1 MKPRNKRKH
10 YHREG
15 NLLKVIRYGLQAYDP
30 SDEHT
35 YMQIISLTGEIGYLK
50 PVEIKSGTICLLLE
64 IDRKI
69 DRAHIILVGDKKYK
83 IFGSIHHSFAKAWL

>member
-15 NLLKVIRYGLQAYDP
+15 NLLKVISYGLQAYDP

-35 YMQIISLTGEIGYLK
+35 YMELVLLVGDPRQPK
-50 PVEIKSGTICLLLE
+50 RVEIKWGTICLLLE
-64 IDRKI
+64 IDRKV
-69 DRAHIILVGDKKYK
+69 DRAHIILIGDKKYK
-83 IFGSIHHSFAKAWL
+83 IFGSIQHSFAKAWL